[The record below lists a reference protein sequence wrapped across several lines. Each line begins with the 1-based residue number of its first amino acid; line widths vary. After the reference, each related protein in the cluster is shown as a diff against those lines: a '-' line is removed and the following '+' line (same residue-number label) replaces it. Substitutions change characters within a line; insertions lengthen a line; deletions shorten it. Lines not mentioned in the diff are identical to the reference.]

1 MPTIESFGFPG
12 LDGQELHTETSLDV
26 QRLLSNHTKV
36 RYKGYSHVDLP
47 ESYNGLGIRNLL
59 MILFQIVGFYRRFR
73 AAVRSPVVLMILLV
87 EPRVLLTPQRQEV
100 FTIRLGG
107 NAHH

>member
-73 AAVRSPVVLMILLV
+73 AAVQAPVVQLIFIE
-87 EPRVLLTPQRQEV
+87 EPEAHLQIGRAPVGTPV
-100 FTIRLGG
+100 
-107 NAHH
+107 